1 MIIDGQQTD
10 ASVQDPRGPQW
21 TSSRGVDWCPPLV
34 LNLALALQH
43 VLVQCSLLVLTV
55 GMLQCGLQWTEARR
69 GHHLASLLFS
79 SALAT
84 LLHTCTGSRLPLVQA
99 PSLEML
105 VPALVLLSAKT
116 GSEEDCRGQYSEAEG
131 CDAQSSAERELQG
144 MVVVCGLLQVC
155 VGVCGLGGVCLRRCG
170 PLVLAPVLCVLGLSV
185 YREAALLCSDHWGFA
200 SLAVFLMVVLSQHL
214 RSFTFSG
221 LPDFAQLFCSMLSV
235 LLPVL
240 VVWGVCALLEFSG
253 HLQLHTLSDLL
264 PDPGVQNETVPLLLN
279 DTQTHTILSSG
290 PSLTHSGPPPWIS
303 LPHTGVWRPLLSGR
317 AAAAGVAAALGS
329 CCSSMAVYCLSS
341 RLLGAP
347 QPPAH
352 ACNRGLLSEGLASL
366 TAALLGSPLGVAS
379 STANACTL
387 ELSQCGSRR
396 TVQLAAIL
404 GLLLSLSPRITVLL
418 SSVPLVIY
426 GAILCVTYAVATA
439 TGVTYFQYGH
449 MDSGRNIFNIGFTTF
464 MALVL
469 PRWFRLQPDV
479 LSTGKSSA
487 DVFLLSV
494 LTLPML
500 LIFLMAFVLENSVSG
515 SLEERGLTRVEGKRG
530 RPVLV
535 LADGRQDPSEKSDA
549 TYEPPY
555 AVRRL
560 LELPYLRVVP
570 FYACRPPERQE
581 VPTTTQEMTNLL
593 DV

>member
-1 MIIDGQQTD
+1 MVLGRQQTD

-21 TSSRGVDWCPPLV
+21 TGSRRVDWCPPLV
-34 LNLALALQH
+34 LNLAMALQH

-55 GMLQCGLQWTEARR
+55 GMLQCRLQWTVAQR
-69 GHHLASLLFS
+69 GQHLASLLFS

-84 LLHTCTGSRLPLVQA
+84 LLHTCTGSCLPLMQA

-116 GSEEDCRGQYSEAEG
+116 GNEEDCRGQYSETER
-131 CDAQSSAERELQG
+131 CDAQGSAERELQG
-144 MVVVCGLLQVC
+144 MVVVAGLLQVC

-170 PLVLAPVLCVLGLSV
+170 PLVLAPLLCVLGLSI

-200 SLAVFLMVVLSQHL
+200 ALAVFLMVILSQHL
-214 RSFTFSG
+214 RSVSFSA
-221 LPDFAQLFCSMLSV
+221 LPDFVQFPFYSMLSV

-240 VVWGVCALLEFSG
+240 IVWGVCVLLEFSG

-264 PDPGVQNETVPLLLN
+264 PDPGVQNETAPRLLN
-279 DTQTHTILSSG
+279 DTHTHTVLSSG
-290 PSLTHSGPPPWIS
+290 PSLKHSGTLPWIS

-317 AAAAGVAAALGS
+317 ATAAGVAAALGS

-341 RLLGAP
+341 RFLGAP

-352 ACNRGLLSEGLASL
+352 ACNRGLLSEGLATL
-366 TAALLGSPLGVAS
+366 TSALLGSTLGVVS
-379 STANACTL
+379 STANVCTL

-404 GLLLSLSPRITVLL
+404 GLLLGLSPRLTVLL
-418 SSVPLVIY
+418 SSIPLVIY

-479 LSTGKSSA
+479 LSIGQSSA
-487 DVFLLSV
+487 NVFLLSV
-494 LTLPML
+494 LTSPML
-500 LIFLMAFVLENSVSG
+500 LIFLMAFLLENSVSG
-515 SLEERGLTRVEGKRG
+515 SLAERGLTRVEGKRG
-530 RPVLV
+530 ETMLV
-535 LADGRQDPSEKSDA
+535 LSDGRQNHDERDA

-555 AVRRL
+555 VVRRL
-560 LELPYLRVVP
+560 LAMPYLRVVP
-570 FYACRPPERQE
+570 FYACRLPDRQE
-581 VPTTTQEMTNLL
+581 VATPTQEMTNLL
-593 DV
+593 AV